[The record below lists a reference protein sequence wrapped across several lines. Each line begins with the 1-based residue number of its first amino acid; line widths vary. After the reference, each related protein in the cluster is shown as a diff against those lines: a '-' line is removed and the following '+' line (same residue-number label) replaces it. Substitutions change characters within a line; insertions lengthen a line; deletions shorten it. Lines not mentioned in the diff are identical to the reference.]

1 MSDSG
6 FVHEVYDA
14 SYRRLVAQLFAL
26 CGDQAEAED
35 AVQEAFVKAIGRPR
49 QFAALDNPEAWLRT
63 VALNHVRNR
72 WRHLAVVRR
81 VLPQLPGVQHDIELS
96 PDHAALVAALRK
108 ISVELREVVTLH
120 HICDL
125 PVREVVRTLG
135 VPEGTVKA
143 RLVKGR
149 ALLSKLLAD
158 TEESNHV

>member
-6 FVHEVYDA
+6 FVREVYDA

-49 QFAALDNPEAWLRT
+49 QLAALDNPEAWLRT

-96 PDHAALVAALRK
+96 PDHVALVAALRK
-108 ISVELREVVTLH
+108 VSVELREVVTLH
-120 HICDL
+120 HIADL
-125 PVREVVRTLG
+125 PVREVARTLG

-149 ALLSKLLAD
+149 ALLAELLTE